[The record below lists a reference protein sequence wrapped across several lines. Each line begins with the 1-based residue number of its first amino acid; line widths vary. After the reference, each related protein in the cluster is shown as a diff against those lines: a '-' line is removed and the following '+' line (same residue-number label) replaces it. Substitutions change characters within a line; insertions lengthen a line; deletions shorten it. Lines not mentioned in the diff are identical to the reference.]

1 MTVVVSGSHAETFL
15 RLSPTDWS
23 LAKGVSRKVLNRL
36 ARLEGGVLELGVE
49 KISQSSVLLALNTV
63 VNM

>member
-15 RLSPTDWS
+15 GLSPSDWS
-23 LAKGVSRKVLNRL
+23 LAQGVSERVLNRL
-36 ARLEGGVLELGVE
+36 ARLEGGVVELGVE

-63 VNM
+63 VSM